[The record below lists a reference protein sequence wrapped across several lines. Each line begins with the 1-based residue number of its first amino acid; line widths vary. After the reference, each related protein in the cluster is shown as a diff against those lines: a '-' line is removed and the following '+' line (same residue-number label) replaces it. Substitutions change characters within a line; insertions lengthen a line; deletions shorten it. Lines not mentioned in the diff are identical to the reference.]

1 MLRQLATKTC
11 GLLARTSVPWTMP
24 SAIAE
29 SQQLTTL
36 LAFRAISTGV
46 SHATFQSESS
56 TASAVTRA
64 AEKTNNS
71 PQFPAWTPTRE
82 LQKRKILPKRMGHLL
97 QVLEKEKEDA
107 AQEQLDRPEFGPG
120 DLIELKLSVPEN
132 KRRTTVFKGIC
143 IAKRNRGWRTSFTLR
158 NFIGNS
164 GGIERTFPLYSPHVL
179 EIKVLSS
186 AGRKKYRRAK
196 LYFLRERQPKEY
208 RVA

>member
-1 MLRQLATKTC
+1 MQW
-11 GLLARTSVPWTMP
+11 SVP
-24 SAIAE
+24 SVVAE

-36 LAFRAISTGV
+36 LAFRAINTGN
-46 SHATFQSESS
+46 SHVTFQSDTS
-56 TASAVTRA
+56 TVSAVARA
-64 AEKTNNS
+64 AVTNA
-71 PQFPAWTPTRE
+71 PPFPAWTPTRE

-97 QVLEKEKEDA
+97 QVLEKEKEEA
-107 AQEQLDRPEFGPG
+107 AQQQLDRPDFGPG

-179 EIKVLSS
+179 EMKIIHA

-208 RVA
+208 RVG

>member
-1 MLRQLATKTC
+1 MLRQLTSKTC
-11 GLLARTSVPWTMP
+11 RVVARSLAQWTMP
-24 SAIAE
+24 TVVAE
-29 SQQLTTL
+29 TQQLTTL
-36 LAFRAISTGV
+36 RAFRAISTGI
-46 SHATFQSESS
+46 SHVTFQSEPS
-56 TASAVTRA
+56 TSSAVARA
-64 AEKTNNS
+64 AETAPNS
-71 PQFPAWTPTRE
+71 PPFPAWTPTRE

-97 QVLEKEKEDA
+97 QVLEKEKEVA
-107 AQEQLDRPEFGPG
+107 AQQQLDRPEFGPG

-132 KRRTTVFKGIC
+132 KRRTTAFKGIC

-179 EIKVLSS
+179 EIKVLSA

>member
-11 GLLARTSVPWTMP
+11 GALARSSLQSTLPSVV
-24 SAIAE
+24 AE

-36 LAFRAISTGV
+36 LAFRAISSGV
-46 SHATFQSESS
+46 SHVTFQSEPS
-56 TASAVTRA
+56 TASAGARTA
-64 AEKTNNS
+64 ATAPNS
-71 PQFPAWTPTRE
+71 PSFPAWTPTRE

-97 QVLEKEKEDA
+97 QVLEKEKEEE
-107 AQEQLDRPEFGPG
+107 AQTDLQRPDFGPG

-143 IAKRNRGWRTSFTLR
+143 IAKRNRGYRTSFTLR

-179 EIKVLSS
+179 DIKILSS
-186 AGRKKYRRAK
+186 TGRRKYRRAK

>member
-1 MLRQLATKTC
+1 
-11 GLLARTSVPWTMP
+11 
-24 SAIAE
+24 
-29 SQQLTTL
+29 
-36 LAFRAISTGV
+36 
-46 SHATFQSESS
+46 
-56 TASAVTRA
+56 
-64 AEKTNNS
+64 
-71 PQFPAWTPTRE
+71 
-82 LQKRKILPKRMGHLL
+82 MGHLL

>member
-1 MLRQLATKTC
+1 MLRQLTTKTC
-11 GLLARTSVPWTMP
+11 GVLARWPIP
-24 SAIAE
+24 SIVAE

-36 LAFRAISTGV
+36 LAFRAFNTGN
-46 SHATFQSESS
+46 SHLTFQSEPS
-56 TASAVTRA
+56 TASAAARA
-64 AEKTNNS
+64 AETAPHS
-71 PQFPAWTPTRE
+71 PPFAAWTPTRE
-82 LQKRKILPKRMGHLL
+82 LQKRKNLPKRMGHLL
-97 QVLEKEKEDA
+97 QVLEKEKEEA
-107 AQEQLDRPEFGPG
+107 AQQELDRPEFGPG
-120 DLIELKLSVPEN
+120 DLIELTLSVPEN

-179 EIKVLSS
+179 EIKVVRA

-196 LYFLRERQPKEY
+196 LYFLRNRQPKEY